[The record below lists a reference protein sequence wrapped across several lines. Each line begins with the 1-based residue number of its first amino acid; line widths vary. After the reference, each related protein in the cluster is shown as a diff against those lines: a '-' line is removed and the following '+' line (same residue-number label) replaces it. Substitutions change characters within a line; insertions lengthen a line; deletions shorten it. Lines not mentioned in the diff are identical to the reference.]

1 MEKVFE
7 IYIRTTPERLW
18 EAITDGETR
27 SKYQFGARIES
38 EWKPGSRYE
47 MSNPSGTLLG
57 EGENLEVDPPRRLVQ
72 TMLALWGDDVKS
84 EGTSRITWEIE
95 PVGDSCRLLVTHD
108 QLADGANPQLYG
120 GWPMILSGL
129 KTWIE
134 TGEVLTTP
142 GSLMYG

>member
-1 MEKVFE
+1 LEKVFE

-134 TGEVLTTP
+134 TGDVLTTP